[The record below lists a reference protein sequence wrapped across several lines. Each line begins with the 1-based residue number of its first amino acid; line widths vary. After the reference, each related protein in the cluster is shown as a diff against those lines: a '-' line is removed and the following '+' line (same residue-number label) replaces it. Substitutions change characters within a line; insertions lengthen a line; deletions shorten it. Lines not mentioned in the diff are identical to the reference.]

1 MTQIQMIE
9 NDFAPVTATLS
20 AFVRTFDEEYSVELG
35 ADFEAVDDEKIVYAI
50 AMIDEEARNFAE
62 NFISR
67 FPACAVFDIFTL
79 SFMHELG
86 HLETAW
92 DMVDDVAQRNK
103 LRKMTDKKKACA
115 LYYRLHN
122 ERIAT
127 DWAGEYLTEHLEEMQ
142 AFEKKVLQILK
153 KVLDK
158 YPD

>member
-1 MTQIQMIE
+1 MMTQIR
-9 NDFAPVTATLS
+9 NDFAPVTDALS

-35 ADFEAVDDEKIVYAI
+35 SDFEAVDDEKIVYAI
-50 AMIDEEARNFAE
+50 AMMDEEARSFAE
-62 NFISR
+62 NFVSR

-79 SFMHELG
+79 SFFHELG

-127 DWAGEYLTEHLEEMQ
+127 DWAGEYLTAHLAEMVEL
-142 AFEKKVLQILK
+142 EKKILGLLK

-158 YPD
+158 YPDE

>member
-1 MTQIQMIE
+1 MTAIEMIE
-9 NDFAPVTATLS
+9 NDFAPVTETLS

-50 AMIDEEARNFAE
+50 AMMDEGATSFRE
-62 NFISR
+62 NFVKR
-67 FPACAVFDIFTL
+67 FPACGVFDIFTL

-92 DMVDDVAQRNK
+92 DMVDDVKQRK
-103 LRKMTDKKKACA
+103 AIHAMTDKEKAYRR
-115 LYYRLHN
+115 YYALHN

-127 DWAGEYLTEHLEEMQ
+127 DWAGDYLTAHLAEML
-142 AFEKKVLQILK
+142 AFEKKVLEIFR